1 MAWKCPK
8 CGCDNGEEGI
18 CRECGYDDSRN
29 YGVRLLP
36 FPLPERVRREYA
48 LQSSDAL
55 LKEGIACLMKDQEK
69 ESAAKA
75 AACFEKAAE
84 KGSARAAY
92 CMGFLYYCGVGTVR
106 DMSLALEWYRRAA
119 VMGDIMAAS
128 AVGDALLYGEAGVRN
143 PREAVKWYRMGAGQ
157 GDPVCQFRLGCC
169 LEEGNG
175 VPMDQAAA
183 RQQYLLAALGG
194 NREAR
199 KRLDML
205 NRTAALPSASVGG
218 KTRDTGSPAG
228 HSGSEEKTL
237 PCWKAAGEGNVL
249 RLFSSGSGVV
259 FGRALPRKNIVSV
272 TFLDRRIPAWR
283 TSEPGWDVSAE
294 GDGSVMAWLRRGQEG
309 LELYIGGEGGIRAG
323 VSCRSM
329 FAGYSGLRR
338 ISFNRCFDTS
348 QTVDMKYMFLG
359 CGSLVELDV
368 SGFQTSQVK
377 DMSGM
382 FASCHKLEQL
392 DMEGFDTSQVR
403 SMRQMFFGCTNLTR
417 VKVRRFNTSRAA
429 DVSGMFEDCRSLLEP
444 DPTQLDLPRAILRSN
459 MLKGTE
465 WEEME

>member
-1 MAWKCPK
+1 MTIAETMASVC
-8 CGCDNGEEGI
+8 
-18 CRECGYDDSRN
+18 CR
-29 YGVRLLP
+29 
-36 FPLPERVRREYA
+36 FPCLSGFAGEYA

-183 RQQYLLAALGG
+183 WQQYLLAALGG

-199 KRLDML
+199 KRPGYAES
-205 NRTAALPSASVGG
+205 NRCPAVGICRRENQG
-218 KTRDTGSPAG
+218 Y
-228 HSGSEEKTL
+228 
-237 PCWKAAGEGNVL
+237 
-249 RLFSSGSGVV
+249 RLS
-259 FGRALPRKNIVSV
+259 GRA
-272 TFLDRRIPAWR
+272 F
-283 TSEPGWDVSAE
+283 
-294 GDGSVMAWLRRGQEG
+294 
-309 LELYIGGEGGIRAG
+309 GE
-323 VSCRSM
+323 
-329 FAGYSGLRR
+329 
-338 ISFNRCFDTS
+338 
-348 QTVDMKYMFLG
+348 
-359 CGSLVELDV
+359 
-368 SGFQTSQVK
+368 
-377 DMSGM
+377 
-382 FASCHKLEQL
+382 
-392 DMEGFDTSQVR
+392 
-403 SMRQMFFGCTNLTR
+403 
-417 VKVRRFNTSRAA
+417 
-429 DVSGMFEDCRSLLEP
+429 
-444 DPTQLDLPRAILRSN
+444 
-459 MLKGTE
+459 
-465 WEEME
+465 